1 MSEEKHRYVKPENVH
16 EAMVL
21 IQRLF
26 NEYRNAPL
34 TQELLSY
41 HLNLVKRLQTDILQA
56 AKNKGDKHQL
66 ADLQSM
72 TAIMQSWSPI
82 RLANRP
88 FPGKMRHFKLDT
100 EATQHFKHRVH
111 KISGSHKHRA
121 SRH

>member
-1 MSEEKHRYVKPENVH
+1 MTEEKHRYVQPQNVH
-16 EAMVL
+16 DAMQL
-21 IQRLF
+21 IQHLF

-34 TQELLSY
+34 TQELLAY
-41 HLNLVKRLQTDILQA
+41 HLNLVKRLQSDILQA
-56 AKNKGDKHQL
+56 AKAEGDPKQL
-66 ADLQSM
+66 AALQSM

-100 EATQHFKHRVH
+100 GPAIHFKRKVH
-111 KISGSHKHRA
+111 KINGGHNHRA

>member
-1 MSEEKHRYVKPENVH
+1 MSEEKHRYVKPQNVH

-56 AKNKGDKHQL
+56 AKDEGDKHQL

-88 FPGKMRHFKLDT
+88 FPGKIRHFKLDT
-100 EATQHFKHRVH
+100 GSTQNFKRRVH
-111 KISGSHKHRA
+111 KMSGNHNHRA

>member
-100 EATQHFKHRVH
+100 GATQHFKHRVH
-111 KISGSHKHRA
+111 KISGSHNHRA